1 MKFLTIKKRTLCVIL
16 VGIILICFVVG
27 VYYAVKTTS
36 SPKALYT
43 IVIDAGHGGKD
54 GGAVGKVTGITENE
68 LNLQY
73 AETLKEICENMGIKV
88 VMTRSDLN
96 GLYSPLASNKK
107 KSDMQKRQEII
118 EQSGADLVVSVHM
131 NAFPLSSSR
140 GAQVFY
146 GLDNDLGL
154 VLAEKIQQS
163 LHISIDYA
171 KAVSK
176 EGDFFILNCTSLPG
190 ALIEF
195 GFLSNAEEE
204 NLLVSQEYKY
214 EMCLAVAH
222 GILEFYE
229 M

>member
-1 MKFLTIKKRTLCVIL
+1 MKFLIIKKKSLIYFALIFLAIFFIASVFAVISAN
-16 VGIILICFVVG
+16 VPSTKF
-27 VYYAVKTTS
+27 
-36 SPKALYT
+36 T

-171 KAVSK
+171 KAVPK

-204 NLLVSQEYKY
+204 SLLVSQEYKY

>member
-1 MKFLTIKKRTLCVIL
+1 MKFLIIKKKSLIYFALIFLAIFFIASVFAVISAN
-16 VGIILICFVVG
+16 VPSTKF
-27 VYYAVKTTS
+27 
-36 SPKALYT
+36 T

-146 GLDNDLGL
+146 GLDNDLGQ

-171 KAVSK
+171 KAVPK

>member
-1 MKFLTIKKRTLCVIL
+1 MKFLIIKKKSLIYFALIFLAIFFIASVFAVISAN
-16 VGIILICFVVG
+16 VPSTKF
-27 VYYAVKTTS
+27 
-36 SPKALYT
+36 T

-73 AETLKEICENMGIKV
+73 AEILKEICENMGIKV

-131 NAFPLSSSR
+131 NAFPLASSR
-140 GAQVFY
+140 GAHVFY
-146 GLDNDLGL
+146 GLGNESGKE
-154 VLAEKIQQS
+154 LAQSIQTF
-163 LHISIDYA
+163 LHESFEYA
-171 KAVSK
+171 KSLPN
-176 EGDFFILNCTSLPG
+176 EGDFFILNCTPLPG
-190 ALIEF
+190 ALVEF
-195 GFLSNAEEE
+195 GFLSNPEEE
-204 NLLVSQEYKY
+204 QLLLTESYRKD
-214 EMCLAVAH
+214 MCYAVLC
-222 GILEFYE
+222 GILQFFE

>member
-1 MKFLTIKKRTLCVIL
+1 MKFLIIKKKS
-16 VGIILICFVVG
+16 LIYFVLLFLAIFCIASVF
-27 VYYAVKTTS
+27 VTISANVPSTKF
-36 SPKALYT
+36 T

-88 VMTRSDLN
+88 IMTRSDLN

-146 GLDNDLGL
+146 GLDNDLGQ

-163 LHISIDYA
+163 LNISIDYA
-171 KAVSK
+171 KAVPK

>member
-1 MKFLTIKKRTLCVIL
+1 MKFLIIKKKSLIYFALIFLAIFFIASVFAVISAN
-16 VGIILICFVVG
+16 VPSTKF
-27 VYYAVKTTS
+27 
-36 SPKALYT
+36 T

-73 AETLKEICENMGIKV
+73 AEILKEICENMGIKV
-88 VMTRSDLN
+88 IMTRSDLN

-163 LHISIDYA
+163 LNISIDYA
-171 KAVSK
+171 KAVPK

>member
-1 MKFLTIKKRTLCVIL
+1 MKFFVIKKKF
-16 VGIILICFVVG
+16 LICFVAFLVAIIC
-27 VYYAVKTTS
+27 VASVFATISANVPDSKF
-36 SPKALYT
+36 T

-54 GGAVGKVTGITENE
+54 GGAIGKTTGITENE
-68 LNLQY
+68 INLEY
-73 AETLKEICENMGIKV
+73 AEMLKEICENIGIKV

-146 GLDNDLGL
+146 GLNNDRGQ
-154 VLAEKIQQS
+154 VLASKIQES
-163 LHISIDYA
+163 LHLSIEHA
-171 KAVSK
+171 KAVAK

-190 ALIEF
+190 ALVEF

-204 NLLVSQEYKY
+204 SLLVSEDYKY

>member
-1 MKFLTIKKRTLCVIL
+1 MKFLIIKKKS
-16 VGIILICFVVG
+16 LIYFALIFLAIFCIASVFV
-27 VYYAVKTTS
+27 TTNANVPS
-36 SPKALYT
+36 TKFT

-73 AETLKEICENMGIKV
+73 AEILKEICENMGIKV
-88 VMTRSDLN
+88 IMTRSDLN

-163 LHISIDYA
+163 LHISIGYA
-171 KAVSK
+171 KAVPK

-204 NLLVSQEYKY
+204 SLLVSQDYKY